1 VETDVIR
8 SNGGL
13 VVTRS
18 VHSWLT
24 GRREPILALSLDSS
38 DPRVLFS
45 FLGADL
51 SLSPEGGVEGGHGT
65 CRMSNDVENTV
76 TACAPVL
83 DEASGEIREYRK
95 TPSTFHTGKHFPHRI
110 GQLAAHHGDE
120 KIWGVWPRKT
130 IVIQAGSREGGSNVQ
145 YGHSDGMQFPPLHRL
160 EEARPVAS
168 EDTGVSSVLNG
179 TLGLKELAALSF
191 LDAGEAETSTGMER
205 EEVVMADPAS
215 VSEDQLSVF
224 LSKFV
229 LPLWFRFQ
237 ETVSLRGIRL
247 LKFNLSPLTFSPQR
261 PDASGFSMLGLGEG
275 GREGLFNLTDLQT
288 MPSFLSTPQFHGE
301 NQGGTR
307 GEGDGWGRNRWEG
320 KVTRER
326 RVPRHLS
333 LYILAPSILHTVG
346 HERTSVFLVPTPGP
360 SPPRPSLPIAFF
372 QDTPPCES
380 FPVWPASGCRRS
392 GRGRPPEEATWRW
405 SPTPVRTRQRN
416 AQAGGRGD

>member
-1 VETDVIR
+1 METDVIR

-51 SLSPEGGVEGGHGT
+51 SLTPEGGVEGGHGT

-288 MPSFLSTPQFHGE
+288 MPSFLSPPQFHGE
-301 NQGGTR
+301 NQGRVGR
-307 GEGDGWGRNRWEG
+307 VMDGEE
-320 KVTRER
+320 T
-326 RVPRHLS
+326 
-333 LYILAPSILHTVG
+333 
-346 HERTSVFLVPTPGP
+346 
-360 SPPRPSLPIAFF
+360 
-372 QDTPPCES
+372 
-380 FPVWPASGCRRS
+380 
-392 GRGRPPEEATWRW
+392 
-405 SPTPVRTRQRN
+405 
-416 AQAGGRGD
+416 GGRVR